1 LNVDLNGFQCF
12 CQEHIKRNFA
22 LTSNNVYLNIKH
34 VRKENKEEQVH
45 EQQKEENPTV
55 LAINVEGGF
64 KDEEMEEM
72 ESYEELLSLVCLDPI
87 NKVIPLPN
95 IDLPEKVCILYYI
108 SQFVDPTIDQR
119 CFGESICG
127 KKGRY

>member
-22 LTSNNVYLNIKH
+22 LTGNNVYLNIKH
-34 VRKENKEEQVH
+34 VRKEKKQEE
-45 EQQKEENPTV
+45 EQKEEKPTV

-64 KDEEMEEM
+64 KDEELEEL

-95 IDLPEKVCILYYI
+95 IDLPEKVCILI
-108 SQFVDPTIDQR
+108 STCLTSTDPTINSR
-119 CFGESICG
+119 CFRESICG
-127 KKGRY
+127 QKGGY